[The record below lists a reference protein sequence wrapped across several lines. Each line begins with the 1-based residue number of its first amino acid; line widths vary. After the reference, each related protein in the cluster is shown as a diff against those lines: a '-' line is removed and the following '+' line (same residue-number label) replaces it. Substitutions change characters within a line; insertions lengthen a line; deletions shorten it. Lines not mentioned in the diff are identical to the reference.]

1 MSITDTSC
9 KLQNSSH
16 QHIDHWFRVVV
27 MANFQDDPE
36 ADVLLRKED
45 SQQQIDSS
53 VDRHRF
59 HLSRF
64 LCSSALIILLLFALG
79 AFSHEYSL
87 LSIESPQH
95 GVSKH
100 ACGSTVP
107 EAKAKGCVFDVM
119 AYGWVPSQCYN
130 GDLVSTYNAFNMS
143 PWAFDKNLTK
153 PASEE
158 VLMAG
163 ERRILYT
170 DLRFHQEHCFYTW
183 HNLLHSVEHQRS
195 LIHNLSASTEHRHHC
210 KGLFLH
216 GEAPT
221 SPVVPAFFHCV
232 DMEQPSVLRE
242 HMYEE

>member
-1 MSITDTSC
+1 MT
-9 KLQNSSH
+9 
-16 QHIDHWFRVVV
+16 
-27 MANFQDDPE
+27 NFQGDPE
-36 ADVLLRKED
+36 ADVLLSKEH
-45 SQQQIDSS
+45 SRVKIECS
-53 VDRHRF
+53 VDRCRC

-64 LCSSALIILLLFALG
+64 LCWFALITLLLFAVG

-87 LSIESPQH
+87 LSIEPSPH
-95 GVSKH
+95 TVPIH
-100 ACGSTVP
+100 TCGSTVP
-107 EAKAKGCVFDVM
+107 EAKANGCVFDVM

-130 GDLVSTYNAFNMS
+130 GDLVSTYNAYDMS

-153 PASEE
+153 PASEQ

-183 HNLLHSVEHQRS
+183 HNLLHSVEHQRP

-221 SPVVPAFFHCV
+221 GPVVPAFFHCV
-232 DMEQPSVLRE
+232 DMEEPFLLRE
-242 HMYEE
+242 HMFE

>member
-1 MSITDTSC
+1 MT
-9 KLQNSSH
+9 
-16 QHIDHWFRVVV
+16 
-27 MANFQDDPE
+27 NFQSDPE
-36 ADVLLRKED
+36 ADVLLSKDRSRVKIE
-45 SQQQIDSS
+45 SS
-53 VDRHRF
+53 VNRHRC

-64 LCSSALIILLLFALG
+64 LQWSALITLLLFALG

-87 LSIESPQH
+87 LSIEPSP
-95 GVSKH
+95 H
-100 ACGSTVP
+100 AVPLYTYGSTVP

-130 GDLVSTYNAFNMS
+130 GDLVSTYNAYNMS

-153 PASEE
+153 PASEQ

-183 HNLLHSVEHQRS
+183 HNLLHSVEHQRP

-221 SPVVPAFFHCV
+221 GPVVPAFFHCV
-232 DMEQPSVLRE
+232 DTEEPFLLRE
-242 HMYEE
+242 HMYE